1 MGIVKELEIVNELG
15 MHARAAG
22 AFVKTAEKFKS
33 EIKVSRDG
41 MDVNGKSIM
50 GLMML
55 AAFKGSFITLNICG
69 DDESDACD
77 ALTELICNRFGEN
90 R

>member
-1 MGIVKELEIVNELG
+1 MSITKELEIVNELG

-55 AAFKGSFITLNICG
+55 AAFKGSVITVIING
-69 DDESDACD
+69 EDEESAVS
-77 ALTELICNRFGEN
+77 AIEELVRSRFGEE

>member
-1 MGIVKELEIVNELG
+1 MSISKEIEIVNELG

-22 AFVKTAEKFKS
+22 AFVKTAEKFS
-33 EIKVSRDG
+33 CEIKVSRDG
-41 MDVNGKSIM
+41 MEVNGKSIM

-55 AAFKGSFITLNICG
+55 AAFKGSFITVLTKGG
-69 DDESDACD
+69 DETEAMT
-77 ALTELICNRFGEN
+77 AIEELIGNKFGEG

>member
-1 MGIVKELEIVNELG
+1 MGISKEIEIINELG

-33 EIKVSRDG
+33 EIKVSRNG

-55 AAFKGSFITLNICG
+55 AAFKGSFITLSVSG
-69 DDESDACD
+69 EDESDA
-77 ALTELICNRFGEN
+77 AAAIEELINNKFGEG

>member
-1 MGIVKELEIVNELG
+1 VSVKKELEIVNELG

-22 AFVKTAEKFKS
+22 AFVKTAEKFSS
-33 EIKVSRDG
+33 EIKVVRDG
-41 MDVNGKSIM
+41 MEVNGKSIM

-55 AAFKGSFITLNICG
+55 AAFKGSMITVCCSG
-69 DDESDACD
+69 DDETEAFC
-77 ALTELICNRFGEN
+77 ALEELIGNKFGEG

>member
-1 MGIVKELEIVNELG
+1 MGISKEIEIVNELG

-22 AFVKTAEKFKS
+22 ALVKTAERFKS
-33 EIKVSRDG
+33 DIKVSRND

-55 AAFKGSFITLNICG
+55 AAFKGSFITLTVTG
-69 DDESDACD
+69 EDEQEA
-77 ALTELICNRFGEN
+77 AAAIEELINNKFGEG

>member
-1 MGIVKELEIVNELG
+1 MSITKELEIVNELG

-55 AAFKGSFITLNICG
+55 AAFKGSVITVIING
-69 DDESDACD
+69 EDEEHAVS
-77 ALTELICNRFGEN
+77 ALEELVRNRFGEE

>member
-1 MGIVKELEIVNELG
+1 MGLKENIEIVNELG

-22 AFVKTAEKFKS
+22 AFVKTSEKFRS
-33 EIKVSRDG
+33 EIKVAKDG
-41 MDVNGKSIM
+41 MEVNGKSIM

-55 AAFKGSFITLNICG
+55 AAAKGSFITLSVSG
-69 DDESDACD
+69 DDETEAFG
-77 ALTELICNRFGEN
+77 ALRELIDSRFGEE